1 MATKKAVKKA
11 DAKESKPQ
19 LEWKR
24 ENGWN
29 KLDAAEQKAVEAYS
43 AGYIGYLSAS
53 KTEWEAH
60 DEAVVMLKKAGYKD
74 LAALPSKA
82 GTLKPGSKVYLSC
95 RGKTLM
101 AAVVG
106 KKPVAAGL
114 HVVGGHTD
122 APRLDAKPNPIYEDA
137 GMALLDTHYYGG
149 IKKYQ
154 WVAMPLAIHGI
165 AVKEDGKKVK
175 FVIGEKATDPVFVIS
190 DLLPHL
196 GKDQAKLT
204 LSEGIKGEGLN
215 VMLGTLPVA
224 DKKAQTKVKLAVL
237 QKLWADY
244 GINEEDLISADI
256 EIVPAGPARESG
268 LDRSMILGYGH
279 DDRVCAYAGLRA
291 LMDLKGAPE
300 FTSMVL
306 LCDKEEIGS
315 VGATGMQSVF
325 FENAV
330 AELLV
335 RQGADYSDLVRR
347 RCLERSRMISADVT
361 AAHDPNYPDVSSPN
375 NTAILNGGV
384 AVAKYTGHGGK
395 SGSSEASAEFM
406 AEIRR
411 IFNGSKVLWQTAELG
426 KVDQGGGGTIALLL
440 ARYGMDVV
448 DAGVPLLSMHAP
460 WELATKLDCYMSYK
474 AYREFFAHRHG

>member
-1 MATKKAVKKA
+1 MATKKAAKAKK
-11 DAKESKPQ
+11 DNQPK

-24 ENGWN
+24 ENGWG
-29 KLDAAEQKAVEAYS
+29 KLDAAEKKALEAYC
-43 AGYIGYLSAS
+43 ADYIAYLSAS

-60 DEAVVMLKKAGYKD
+60 DEAVAMLKKAGYKD
-74 LAALPSKA
+74 LASLPTKA
-82 GTLKPGSKVYLSC
+82 GALKAGSKVYLSC

-106 KKPVAAGL
+106 KKPVSAGL
-114 HVVGGHTD
+114 HIVGGHTD
-122 APRLDAKPNPIYEDA
+122 APRLDAKPNPLYEDA
-137 GMALLDTHYYGG
+137 GLAMLDTHYYGG

-154 WVAMPLAIHGI
+154 WVALPLAIHGVV
-165 AVKEDGKKVK
+165 VKEDGKKVS
-175 FVIGEKATDPVFVIS
+175 FVIGEKAGDPVFVIS

-196 GKDQAKLT
+196 GKDQAKLAMN
-204 LSEGIKGEGLN
+204 EGIKGEGLN
-215 VMLGTLPVA
+215 VMLGTLPVE
-224 DKKAQTKVKLAVL
+224 DKDAKEKVKAAVMR
-237 QKLWADY
+237 KLWADY

-256 EIVPAGPARESG
+256 EIVPAGPARECG

-279 DDRVCAYAGLRA
+279 DDRVCAYAGLKA
-291 LMDLKGAPE
+291 LADLKGAPE

-306 LCDKEEIGS
+306 LCDKEEVGS
-315 VGATGMQSVF
+315 IGATGMQSVF

-330 AELLV
+330 AELLA
-335 RQGADYSDLVRR
+335 RQEGDYSDITRR
-347 RCLERSRMISADVT
+347 RCLAQSRMISADVT

-411 IFNGSKVLWQTAELG
+411 VFNSQKVLWQTAELG
-426 KVDQGGGGTIALLL
+426 KVDQGGGGTIALFL

-474 AYREFFAHRHG
+474 AYREFFAHKHGG